1 MDPIFFIIGGIGLL
15 LVLSNAFLLWFI
27 VGRRGQSNEKNEA
40 LGFLQRDMQEL
51 SRVLDHRLGE
61 STRMMNETVRDQ
73 SSEAQKLMHNIT
85 ETVRRQ
91 IADVTAG
98 VTRVED
104 TSRQVLTIADQLK
117 NLERV
122 LTHQKQRGSLGE
134 EGLKLVLDNVLPAT
148 GYELQYRFQNGD
160 AVDAVIKI
168 KDGMVPV
175 DAKFSLDNYSRL
187 SNAIDQ
193 KEIEM
198 LEHEFKNDLKKRI
211 DETSKYIRPN
221 EGTLPFAFMFIPAEG
236 IFYDLLVGKIGQARV
251 SERSLIEY
259 AYREKNVIIVSP
271 TTFVAY
277 LQSVL
282 YGFRAFQFEESA
294 KEIRK
299 NVEALSK
306 HLRSYDEYFKKVGN
320 SLGTTVNQYN
330 TARKE
335 LGKIDKDV
343 YRITGESIEL
353 EDLALDGP
361 IKGEG

>member
-1 MDPIFFIIGGIGLL
+1 MNGNIVVLAGIGLVL
-15 LVLSNAFLLWFI
+15 ALSNVVLLWFLI
-27 VGRRGQSNEKNEA
+27 RKRHDDNSDT
-40 LGFLQRDMQEL
+40 LSFLQRDMQEL
-51 SRVLDHRLGE
+51 ARVLHEGLG
-61 STRMMNETVRDQ
+61 STARTMSDTVRLQ
-73 SSEAQKLMHNIT
+73 FSESQKLIQETNAQMIRHLSSVT
-85 ETVRRQ
+85 EGVAEVRE
-91 IADVTAG
+91 ANK
-98 VTRVED
+98 
-104 TSRQVLTIADQLK
+104 QVFTIADQLK

-134 EGLKLVLDNVLPAT
+134 EGLKLVLDNLLPAT

-168 KDGMVPV
+168 KDGLVPV

-187 SNAIDQ
+187 TNAIDQ
-193 KEIEM
+193 KEIET

-211 DETSKYIRPN
+211 DETSKYIRPQ

-236 IFYDLLVGKIGQARV
+236 IFYDLLVGKVGQAKV
-251 SERSLIEY
+251 SERSLIDY
-259 AYREKNVIIVSP
+259 AYRDKNVIIVSP

-277 LQSVL
+277 LQTVL

-361 IKGEG
+361 EKGEV